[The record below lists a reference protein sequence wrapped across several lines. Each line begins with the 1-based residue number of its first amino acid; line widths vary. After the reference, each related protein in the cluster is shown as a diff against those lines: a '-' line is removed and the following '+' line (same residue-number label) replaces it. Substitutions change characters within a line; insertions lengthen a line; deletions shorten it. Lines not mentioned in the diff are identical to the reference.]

1 MRGGADMKWFRK
13 YFGRGD
19 YSTDQ
24 ELFANLYALSN
35 SPAGMIMLAGSNGVF
50 GDNTVYLRIPE
61 GLAGSFPEYET
72 SGPPEEAQVIG
83 LCGAQS
89 DVMEYM
95 KMKS

>member
-1 MRGGADMKWFRK
+1 MKWFRK

-24 ELFANLYALSN
+24 ELFANLYALSK

-72 SGPPEEAQVIG
+72 VRAARRGTGDRPLRRP
-83 LCGAQS
+83 
-89 DVMEYM
+89 
-95 KMKS
+95 K

>member
-1 MRGGADMKWFRK
+1 MKWLRK
-13 YFGRGD
+13 YFGRSD

-72 SGPPEEAQVIG
+72 SGPPQDVQVVG
-83 LCGAQS
+83 LYGAPS
-89 DVMEYM
+89 DLSDYV